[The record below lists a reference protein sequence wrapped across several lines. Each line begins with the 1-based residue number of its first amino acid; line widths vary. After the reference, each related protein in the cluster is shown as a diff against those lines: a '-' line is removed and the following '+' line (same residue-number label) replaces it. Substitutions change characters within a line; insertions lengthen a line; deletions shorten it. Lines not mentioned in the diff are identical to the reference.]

1 MQKAHKVLFT
11 ESTRHNIDMI
21 KERFGNSSDLQEREF
36 VLSAINARVHLI
48 YIDGINDTTK
58 IEEFIL
64 SPMAAISIKEEHAID
79 SVLDYLGLQVIQS
92 TIIKKDNDIDSVIT
106 MLLNGKTGVFIE
118 GETTCLLADT
128 AQWPER
134 SAPEPKVQRTSKG
147 PNIAFNE
154 NETYNLSLIRKTIKD
169 SLLRV
174 EKVNNPNI
182 QTSMSIVF
190 IEGKV
195 DKEIL
200 DEVRKKISAINI
212 PVVLD
217 VNYLEETL
225 IDDTLSIFPL
235 TLSSDRPDVVCAE
248 LLSGKIAIVLDG
260 TQFVMTLP
268 SVFIQFFQ
276 SPDDYYTLNRG
287 IQTRRIARLFFF
299 FLAILLPGL
308 YISFTLYH
316 PGLIPTSLLV
326 GLIAQRELVPFPT
339 IVEVF
344 VFFWLI
350 IIITE
355 GSLRLPSGVVLTVT
369 IFASITLGQQAV
381 EAQLVQPATLV
392 VLAASYVMSSVVP
405 IYSLTLAYK
414 GLTFRFIFLAT
425 FLGLYGVLIGLI
437 ILLLH
442 LSSLRSFGVPYLSP
456 IAPFQPQDQKDAVLR
471 FPIKHIIV
479 NDKSLFKED
488 PMKKK

>member
-1 MQKAHKVLFT
+1 MQKTHNVRFT

-21 KERFGNSSDLQEREF
+21 KERLGNSSDLQEREL
-36 VLSAINARVHLI
+36 VLSILNTRVHLI
-48 YIDGINDTTK
+48 YIDGINDSTK

-64 SPMAAISIKEEHAID
+64 SPMAAISIQEEQGID
-79 SVLDYLGLQVIQS
+79 SVLDYILLQVIQS
-92 TIIKKDNDIDSVIT
+92 TIIKKANDIDSVIT
-106 MLLNGKTGVFIE
+106 MLLNGKTAIFIE

-128 AQWPER
+128 AKWPER
-134 SAPEPKVQRTSKG
+134 SAPEPKAQRTSKG

-154 NETYNLSLIRKTIKD
+154 NESYNLSLIRKTIKD

-182 QTSMSIVF
+182 QTSMSI
-190 IEGKV
+190 IYMEGKA

-200 DEVRKKISAINI
+200 AEVRNKINDINI

-217 VNYLEETL
+217 VNYLEETFS
-225 IDDTLSIFPL
+225 DNTLSLFPL

-248 LLSGKIAIVLDG
+248 VLSGKIAIVIDG
-260 TQFVMTLP
+260 TQFVLTLP

-276 SPDDYYTLNRG
+276 SPDDYYTLNRS

-344 VFFWLI
+344 IFFWLI

-425 FLGLYGVLIGLI
+425 FLGLYGVLVGLI